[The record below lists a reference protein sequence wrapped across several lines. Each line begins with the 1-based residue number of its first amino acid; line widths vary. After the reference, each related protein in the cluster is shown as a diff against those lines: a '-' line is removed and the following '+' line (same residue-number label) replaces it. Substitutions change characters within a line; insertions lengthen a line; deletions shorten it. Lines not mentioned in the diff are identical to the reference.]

1 MSFWKLICEKKEKID
16 FTMTDTESAKQI
28 VAKISS
34 VLKECV
40 QMYILVKI
48 GFTVSMDIEKSKLL
62 QLPQNLKGQQS

>member
-1 MSFWKLICEKKEKID
+1 
-16 FTMTDTESAKQI
+16 MTDTESAKQI